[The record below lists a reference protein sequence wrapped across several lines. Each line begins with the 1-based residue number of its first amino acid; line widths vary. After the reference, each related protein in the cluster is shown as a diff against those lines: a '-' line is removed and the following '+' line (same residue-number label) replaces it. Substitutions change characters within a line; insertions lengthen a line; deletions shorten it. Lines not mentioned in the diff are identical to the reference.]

1 MIKMGEVIRNF
12 KLYNASAGSGK
23 TFTLIKEFFVL
34 SLASNNLSYKNIL
47 AVTFTNKA
55 ANELKTKIL
64 DYLSGII
71 KNDDKANGMKDA
83 VMNELKIDENV
94 FKERASRL
102 YDSILHNY
110 SDLRV
115 STIDGFVQKISRS
128 FAKELN
134 LPNQYRL
141 LVDDDDIID
150 DLIQCINDKI
160 NRDDD
165 FLTNILSQYIKFQVS
180 EEKSKNIEFYLRKF
194 ISELFK
200 ENAYK
205 KGEAF
210 EQNLIDGKQYK
221 EIEEYLDDKI
231 SGYKISINSNI
242 DKINSF
248 NADNSLTDEEY
259 ASVLP
264 SMLRKIKDDINVKPT
279 DILNKT
285 VKGILYEGK
294 KWHSSKYKKAHID
307 DAKIQELLGYFTQI
321 VEKHADL
328 YLVNIVRKDL
338 YLYVLRGTL
347 FNIINQ
353 YIEGTNKVH
362 ISEFNKRISDV
373 IGDCSVPF
381 IYERIGEKFKHF
393 FIDEFQDTSV
403 LQWFNFLPLLNN
415 SMSEGKMNLLV
426 GDAKQAIYRFRNG
439 EVEQIIQLP
448 KIYKNPNTP
457 LTQECQTNFEDR
469 ISKEY
474 LKINYRSKRNIIK
487 FNNSFF
493 RNTRNLL
500 ENRQY
505 RFVYENKMEQEYRK
519 NNEYDGY
526 VNVEL
531 IDEDKIVNEEK
542 NKRGKSITHTE
553 STAIYKNSIK
563 HSLLK
568 NINELKEKGYKLS
581 DITILV
587 RTNKEGS
594 DIAEFLTDNDV
605 RVISSE
611 SILLKSSDKVQLII
625 YALKYLMNENSDIIE
640 LSLSHYQNL
649 CKKSNP
655 DFDVQKTFDYDIN
668 KEDLLELRGKAF
680 SLYDLCCRVMKIYD
694 VNAIDD
700 IYLHYFMNLVQEWQS
715 REDNDITDFL
725 DFWDKKSNTF
735 YVKAASK
742 ENAVEIMTIHKSKG
756 LDFKIVMCPYVGVRI
771 PCSFKGGKRWIS
783 FKNDSKLLADM
794 PYLEEFI
801 LPISSSLVGTKME
814 DYYKEEY
821 DKESFDELNVLYV
834 AMTRPVDMLF
844 IYSTLK
850 GKDNFFMD
858 YFTKSTNHYYA
869 EYDDNDEISFKE
881 DFRFNVDENDY
892 GVVYSLG
899 ELAEN
904 KSENKQTANELVIDK
919 SHNYRTIDWFKIDS
933 FELTPI
939 VSGPV
944 TMEDAYLPKERGI
957 VVHEILSKINTFDD
971 AEIVLDKYKKDDI
984 IDEEFS
990 QYLLKKFK
998 EIENLKEIKDAYS
1011 KDAVIRNEM
1020 SILTK
1025 DGVLRPDRYAELDD
1039 KVIVI
1044 DYKTGVPNVKYY
1056 KKQQDYMIAL
1066 QEMGI
1071 KKKIEG
1077 YLLYIGDKV
1086 TVETVCLDQ
1095 LF

>member
-1 MIKMGEVIRNF
+1 MKMGDVIRNF

-34 SLASNNLSYKNIL
+34 SLSSNNLSYKNIL

-55 ANELKTKIL
+55 ASELKTKIL
-64 DYLSGII
+64 DYLDGIVN
-71 KNDDKANGMKDA
+71 NDDKAKGMKDA
-83 VMNELKIDENV
+83 VIEELKIEENV
-94 FKERASRL
+94 LKERASRL

-115 STIDGFVQKISRS
+115 STIDGFVQQISRS

-134 LPNQYRL
+134 LPNQYKL
-141 LVDDDDIID
+141 MVDDDDLID
-150 DLIQCINDKI
+150 DLIKCINDKI
-160 NRDDD
+160 NKDDD
-165 FLTNILSQYIKFQVS
+165 YLTDILSQYIKYQVT
-180 EEKSKNIEFYLRKF
+180 EEKSKNLEFYLRKF

-210 EQNLIDGKQYK
+210 EQKIIDSKQYK
-221 EIEEYLDDKI
+221 EIENYLDKKI
-231 SGYKISINSNI
+231 SELKTSINDNI

-248 NADNSLTDEEY
+248 NIDNSLADEEY

-264 SMLRKIKDDINVKPT
+264 SMLKKIKDDINVKPT

-285 VKGILYEGK
+285 IKGILYEGK

-307 DAKIQELLGYFTQI
+307 DSKIQELLGYFTQI

-328 YLVNIVRKDL
+328 YLINIVRKDL

-347 FNIINQ
+347 FCIINQ
-353 YIEGTNKVH
+353 YIEETNKVH

-393 FIDEFQDTSV
+393 FIDEFQDTSI

-457 LTQECQTNFEDR
+457 LTQECQTNFENR
-469 ISKEY
+469 ICKEY

-531 IDEDKIVNEEK
+531 IDEEKIVSEEK
-542 NKRGKSITHTE
+542 TKRGQSVTPTE
-553 STAIYKNSIK
+553 SAAIYKNAVK

-568 NINELKEKGYKLS
+568 NINELKDKGYKLS

-594 DIAEFLTDNDV
+594 DIAEFLTDNDI

-625 YALKYLMNENSDIIE
+625 YALKYLMNENNDIIE

-649 CKKSNP
+649 CKKSRP

-668 KEDLLELRGKAF
+668 KEELFELNGKAF
-680 SLYDLCCRVMKIYD
+680 SLYDICCRIMKIYD
-694 VNAIDD
+694 INAISDV
-700 IYLHYFMNLVQEWQS
+700 YVNYFMNLVQEWQS
-715 REDNDITDFL
+715 REDNDITEFL
-725 DFWDKKSNTF
+725 DYWDKKSNTF

-742 ENAVEIMTIHKSKG
+742 EDAVEIMTIHKSKG
-756 LDFKIVMCPYVGVRI
+756 LDFKIVMCPFVGVKI
-771 PCSFKGGKRWIS
+771 PNSFKGGKKWIS
-783 FKNDSKLLADM
+783 FKNDSKLLEDM

-801 LPISSSLVGTKME
+801 LPISSALVGTKME
-814 DYYKEEY
+814 EHYKEEY

-834 AMTRPVDMLF
+834 ALTRPVDMLF

-850 GKDNFFMD
+850 GKENFFMD
-858 YFTKSTNHYYA
+858 YFTMSTNHYYA
-869 EYDDNDEISFKE
+869 EYNDNDEIIFKE
-881 DFRFNVDENDY
+881 DFCFNMEETDY
-892 GVVYSLG
+892 SIVYSLG
-899 ELAEN
+899 EL
-904 KSENKQTANELVIDK
+904 SECISKDEVSIDGLVIDD
-919 SHNYRTIDWFKIDS
+919 SHNYKTMDWFKIDT
-933 FELTPI
+933 FESDPI
-939 VSGPV
+939 ISGPV
-944 TMEDAYLPKERGI
+944 TMKDGYLPKERGI
-957 VVHEILSKINTFDD
+957 VVHEILSKINTFDE
-971 AEIVLDKYKKDDI
+971 AEMVLDKYEKDDV
-984 IDEEFS
+984 IDGEFS
-990 QYLLKKFK
+990 KYLLKKFK

-1011 KDAVIRNEM
+1011 DEAVVKNEM

-1025 DGVLRPDRYAELDD
+1025 DGVLRPDRYAELAD

-1044 DYKTGVPNVKYY
+1044 DYKTGAPNAKYY

-1086 TVETVCLDQ
+1086 TAETVYLGQ